1 MTKPKLITIA
11 VLAVLAGILLLQNS
25 EVVSLKLLF
34 WEISMSRIFFFPFLL
49 LIGFIAG
56 FVVAKTMSS
65 KDDDSKDFKKHYD

>member
-1 MTKPKLITIA
+1 MTKPKLIIIV

-56 FVVAKTMSS
+56 FVVAKTTGL
-65 KDDDSKDFKKHYD
+65 KEDDSKDLKKHYD

>member
-56 FVVAKTMSS
+56 FVVAKTTGL
-65 KDDDSKDFKKHYD
+65 KEDDSKDLKKHYD